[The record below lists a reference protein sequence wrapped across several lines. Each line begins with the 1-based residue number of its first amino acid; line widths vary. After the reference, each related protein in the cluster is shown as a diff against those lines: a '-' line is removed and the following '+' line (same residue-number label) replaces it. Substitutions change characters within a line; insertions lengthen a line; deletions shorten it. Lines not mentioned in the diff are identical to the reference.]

1 MERKR
6 KWISL
11 NVKVN
16 VVIIVIVL
24 VLACGLAGIAYY
36 VNGQRTDRYYKDST
50 AKMAAAVAHFVDGD
64 FVARLQ
70 AAVESE
76 EYVQLRQQAEAAK
89 DEQQIVTFLKE
100 QGLYEDFEKTNE
112 MLRVYRDKLGAESVY
127 LQSVSGN
134 RGVNLV
140 DPSEDMLYVGSV
152 EISAEEFS
160 AHSSNERIEPTV
172 STTEF
177 GWLCSAYEPVLDSRG
192 QAVTL
197 VGVDISMDNVMRE
210 RQQFLFR
217 MMLFAVILT
226 IILYLVGQRLF
237 RKIATRPLEMLSKA
251 VDGFA
256 DAKDGYTEA
265 DIISLPI
272 HSNDEIEDLYQE
284 IRHMQGRM
292 VEYLD
297 NLTRVTAEKERI
309 GAELNVATQIQA
321 DMLPRIFPPF
331 PERTEFEIFASM
343 DPAKEVGGDFYDF
356 FLVDENHLAL
366 VIADVSGKGVPAAL
380 FMVIAKTLIK
390 NRAQMGDSP
399 AKVLTDVNEQL
410 CEGNEANLFVTVWLA
425 ILDLRTGKGMAANAG
440 HEHPILRRKDGKYE
454 LVVYRHSL
462 AVATMEGLRFKEHPF
477 EMNPGDSLFVYTDGV
492 PEATNINN
500 ELYGTDRMLEVLN
513 RDPSQDMETLL
524 KLTKKEMDAFVG
536 TAPQFDDVTMLG
548 FKFFGSGAKNM
559 FEITVDAKVDALSE
573 VLAFIDKHVE
583 EMGFGMKTQMQI
595 DIAVEEIF
603 VNIASYAYPN
613 GDGTA
618 TISVS
623 ESTSPTAIWI
633 TFVDSGI
640 PYNPLVKED
649 PDITLGA
656 EEREIGGLG
665 IFMVKKSMDDVNYE
679 YTHGHNR
686 LTLVKNL

>member
-1 MERKR
+1 
-6 KWISL
+6 
-11 NVKVN
+11 
-16 VVIIVIVL
+16 
-24 VLACGLAGIAYY
+24 
-36 VNGQRTDRYYKDST
+36 
-50 AKMAAAVAHFVDGD
+50 
-64 FVARLQ
+64 
-70 AAVESE
+70 
-76 EYVQLRQQAEAAK
+76 
-89 DEQQIVTFLKE
+89 
-100 QGLYEDFEKTNE
+100 
-112 MLRVYRDKLGAESVY
+112 
-127 LQSVSGN
+127 
-134 RGVNLV
+134 
-140 DPSEDMLYVGSV
+140 
-152 EISAEEFS
+152 
-160 AHSSNERIEPTV
+160 
-172 STTEF
+172 
-177 GWLCSAYEPVLDSRG
+177 
-192 QAVTL
+192 
-197 VGVDISMDNVMRE
+197 
-210 RQQFLFR
+210 
-217 MMLFAVILT
+217 
-226 IILYLVGQRLF
+226 
-237 RKIATRPLEMLSKA
+237 
-251 VDGFA
+251 
-256 DAKDGYTEA
+256 
-265 DIISLPI
+265 
-272 HSNDEIEDLYQE
+272 
-284 IRHMQGRM
+284 
-292 VEYLD
+292 
-297 NLTRVTAEKERI
+297 
-309 GAELNVATQIQA
+309 
-321 DMLPRIFPPF
+321 MLPRIFPPF

-477 EMNPGDSLFVYTDGV
+477 ELNPGDSLFVYTDGV

-559 FEITVDAKVDALSE
+559 YEITVDAKVDALSE

-623 ESTSPTAIWI
+623 ESTSPTAIRI